1 MIDNLN
7 DIILASNK
15 LENSLHPYSKE
26 LSYLMPYI
34 RDGVYDKKLHK
45 KISSLSFDKIDIGI
59 SFLMK
64 QTKMLNLLNLT
75 FSNYKIC
82 KNEYAKII
90 IDNFINDD
98 IDKWCCMLQ
107 YDSGNIFLDILS
119 HESFIDFIE
128 LNKTQRYICIPVSLS
143 PEYNKLNDGKSS
155 LSGLHPSING
165 KSSLSGLHPS
175 INDGKSSLSGLHP
188 SINDGKSSL
197 SGLHPS
203 INDGHV
209 LSLIIDNVLEEVYLF
224 DSNGKTNYFNNNMV
238 NSDRLVNLLFK
249 KYFID
254 LENIYNIKYKFI
266 ENYIYNP
273 DSIILNKH
281 FKDSSGYCM
290 ILSILFPHYLSLTQ
304 LSIYHGIKTLS
315 KLKEN
320 EFIDIINKYSIGFND
335 ILIIHK

>member
-1 MIDNLN
+1 MIDYYNLN
-7 DIILASNK
+7 EIILASNK

-26 LSYLMPYI
+26 LYPLIPYI
-34 RDGVYDKKLHK
+34 RDGVYNKKLHK

-82 KNEYAKII
+82 KNEYAEII

-128 LNKTQRYICIPVSLS
+128 LNKIQRYICIPVSLS
-143 PEYNKLNDGKSS
+143 PEYCSNNDGKSS
-155 LSGLHPSING
+155 F
-165 KSSLSGLHPS
+165 SSLNL
-175 INDGKSSLSGLHP
+175 
-188 SINDGKSSL
+188 
-197 SGLHPS
+197 
-203 INDGHV
+203 DGHII
-209 LSLIIDNVLEEVYLF
+209 SLIIDNVLEEVYLF
-224 DSNGKTNYFNNNMV
+224 DSNGKTNYFNNNIV

-254 LENIYNIKYKFI
+254 LEDIYNIKYKFI
-266 ENYIYNP
+266 ENYVYNP
-273 DSIILNKH
+273 DSIILNKN
-281 FKDSSGYCM
+281 FKDKKNTSIGYCM
-290 ILSILFPHYLSLTQ
+290 ILSIF
-304 LSIYHGIKTLS
+304 
-315 KLKEN
+315 
-320 EFIDIINKYSIGFND
+320 IINT
-335 ILIIHK
+335 IIYI

>member
-1 MIDNLN
+1 
-7 DIILASNK
+7 
-15 LENSLHPYSKE
+15 LHPYSIE
-26 LSYLMPYI
+26 LSHLIPYI
-34 RDGVYDKKLHK
+34 RDGIYDKKLHK

-64 QTKMLNLLNLT
+64 QTKMLNLINLT

-82 KNEYAKII
+82 KNKHAEII

-107 YDSGNIFLDILS
+107 YDSENIFLDILS

-143 PEYNKLNDGKSS
+143 PEYNKLNEGKTN
-155 LSGLHPSING
+155 L
-165 KSSLSGLHPS
+165 
-175 INDGKSSLSGLHP
+175 
-188 SINDGKSSL
+188 
-197 SGLHPS
+197 
-203 INDGHV
+203 DGHV

-224 DSNGKTNYFNNNMV
+224 DSNGKTNYFNNNIV

-273 DSIILNKH
+273 DLIILNKH
-281 FKDSSGYCM
+281 FKDDKTCSRGYCM

-304 LSIYHGIKTLS
+304 LSIYHGIKRLS
-315 KLKEN
+315 KLKES

>member
-1 MIDNLN
+1 MIDYCNLN
-7 DIILASNK
+7 EIILASKK
-15 LENSLHPYSKE
+15 LKNSLHSYSQE
-26 LSYLMPYI
+26 LSHLIPYI
-34 RDGVYDKKLHK
+34 RDGIYDKKLHK

-64 QTKMLNLLNLT
+64 QTKMLNLINLT

-82 KNEYAKII
+82 KNEHVKII
-90 IDNFINDD
+90 INNFINND

-119 HESFIDFIE
+119 HNSFIDFIE
-128 LNKTQRYICIPVSLS
+128 LNKTLRYICIPVSLS
-143 PEYNKLNDGKSS
+143 PEYNYSKSS
-155 LSGLHPSING
+155 LN
-165 KSSLSGLHPS
+165 
-175 INDGKSSLSGLHP
+175 
-188 SINDGKSSL
+188 
-197 SGLHPS
+197 
-203 INDGHV
+203 GHV
-209 LSLIIDNVLEEVYLF
+209 ISLIIDNVLEEVYLF
-224 DSNGKTNYFNNNMV
+224 DSNGKTNYFNNNVV

-266 ENYIYNP
+266 ENYVYNP
-273 DSIILNKH
+273 DSIILNKK
-281 FKDSSGYCM
+281 FKDNKNNSIGYCM

-315 KLKEN
+315 KLEES